1 MSRSRRGS
9 EAWARPARPPRPRV
23 EVLIPTA
30 GRTAE
35 LAVTLSGLAA
45 QDDPTFDVIVSDQST
60 DAAGWQAPAVQ
71 AMVRVLEAQN
81 RGVTYLRHEER
92 RGLAEHRQ
100 FLLDHAG
107 ADAVLFLDDDVWLE
121 PGTLGRMLDA
131 LETLGC
137 GFVGS
142 AVQGLSYLDDD
153 RPHERGEFEVVDEAT
168 PEVIRRG
175 LPGFDRWKLHNA
187 ANLAHLA
194 AQLDLDADAWRAYR
208 IAWIGAC
215 VLYRRR
221 TLVDA
226 GGFRFWSEIPAGA
239 VGEDVAAQ
247 WRVMETAGG
256 VGIVPSGAVHLEA
269 PTTIPDRPV
278 DAFDLLFSS
287 ESGTASAGGASPG
300 GGSGALL
307 RDR

>member
-1 MSRSRRGS
+1 MRSRRGS
-9 EAWARPARPPRPRV
+9 EAWGRPPQPPQPRV

-30 GRTAE
+30 GRSAE

-45 QDDPTFDVIVSDQST
+45 QDDPAFDVIVSDQST
-60 DAAGWQAPAVQ
+60 DASGWHSPSVQ

-81 RGVTYLRHEER
+81 RRVTYLRHEVR

-100 FLLDHAG
+100 FLLDHAS

-121 PGTLGRMLDA
+121 PGTISRMLDA
-131 LETLGC
+131 LDRLEC

-153 RPHERGEFEVVDEAT
+153 RPHEREEFEPAEEAR
-168 PEVIRRG
+168 PEIIRRG

-187 ANLAHLA
+187 ANLAHVA
-194 AQLDLDADAWRAYR
+194 AQLDLDADEWRAYR
-208 IAWIGAC
+208 VAWVGAC

-221 TLVDA
+221 ILVEA
-226 GGFRFWSEIPAGA
+226 GGFRFWNDIPAGA

-287 ESGTASAGGASPG
+287 EDGTPAAEGVAPG
-300 GGSGALL
+300 GDRGAVL